1 MKKEINGTRVSLSP
15 FIHFGRQILKVNEEG
30 TPQKHKTATKCDVSL
45 FKIKFQYKLGLIQQ
59 HSAVF

>member
-1 MKKEINGTRVSLSP
+1 MAHASLFLIL
-15 FIHFGRQILKVNEEG
+15 FISEDKILKVNEEG